1 MKETAAMSN
10 ALRGL
15 VGLIVIGA
23 AVSALS
29 GKTTMLHRMMPSAA
43 ANAAPGWRDIQA
55 PIGKVLDLQSRL
67 PGLPPT
73 AWFVQS
79 QKSVAGDIDGLLD
92 EAVGILGV
100 SGADNDR
107 HYLRDLQA
115 QAKDLQERIAAWRI
129 ERTGLPQEGSLFVRA
144 QGDCDRDIAGA
155 EAEIARL
162 DAQMALLRKSFEQR
176 LAAIG
181 IAGGPAYA
189 DALLASVTGH
199 DVIEVNAVLVN
210 LKRINADLL
219 DAMRRSGESLETA
232 RRYYGIH
239 QVLLRIVVHLQQTVI
254 QRTEQ
259 LYLPK
264 IERIAGQANGL
275 RVRAKE
281 LLARETNPGQKKVL
295 DANAAAQD
303 LTLRAAELYR
313 RYLLAQRDTLAA
325 ALARTQRQLAV
336 SENTFETVKL
346 SADLAAM
353 LSRSGAEFAT
363 VLAATVPPLEPF
375 QNAEIRAAIEKLTIR
390 LQEPGV

>member
-1 MKETAAMSN
+1 MTN

-23 AVSALS
+23 AVSALA
-29 GKTTMLHRMMPSAA
+29 GKTTLHALTGIAPPSAA
-43 ANAAPGWRDIQA
+43 HAAPGWSDIQA
-55 PIGKVLDLQSRL
+55 PVGKVLDLQSRM
-67 PGLPPT
+67 PGLPAT
-73 AWFVQS
+73 AWFTKS
-79 QKSVAGDIDGLLD
+79 QMSVGGDIDGLLD

-100 SGADNDR
+100 SGADDDR
-107 HYLRDLQA
+107 QRLRDLQA
-115 QAKDLQERIAAWRI
+115 QAKDLQERIASWRI
-129 ERTGLPQEGSLFVRA
+129 ERTGLLEAGGLLVRSKS
-144 QGDCDRDIAGA
+144 DCEQDIAGA

-162 DAQMALLRKSFEQR
+162 DEQMALLRKSFEQR
-176 LAAIG
+176 LAEIG

-199 DVIEVNAVLVN
+199 DVIAVNAVLVN

-219 DAMRRSGESLETA
+219 DAMRQSGESLQTA

-239 QVLLRIVVHLQQTVI
+239 QVLLRIVVHMQQTII
-254 QRTEQ
+254 QRTES

-264 IERIAGQANGL
+264 IDRIAAQANGL
-275 RVRAKE
+275 HARAKE
-281 LLARETNPGQKKVL
+281 LLVREVNPAQKRVL
-295 DANAAAQD
+295 DANVAAQEV
-303 LTLRAAELYR
+303 TLKAADLYR
-313 RYLLAQRDTLAA
+313 RYLVAQRDTLAA

-346 SADLAAM
+346 SADLSEM
-353 LSRSGAEFAT
+353 LNRSGAEFAT